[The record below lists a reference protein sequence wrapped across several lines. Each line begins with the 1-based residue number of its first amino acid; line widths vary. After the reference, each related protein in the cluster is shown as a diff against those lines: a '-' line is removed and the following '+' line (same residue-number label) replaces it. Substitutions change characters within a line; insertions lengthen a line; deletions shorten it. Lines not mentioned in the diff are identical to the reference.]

1 MIRLRT
7 LLPRHRSAL
16 VLGAVTLCFFV
27 FANLR
32 SPLPN
37 DDGVLY
43 LMLAERISE
52 GGLAAGFDL
61 FDRPL
66 YSGMIAGLHA
76 VTGLSLIAAAQL
88 LNAGCVLAMVAAFV
102 LLCRELYDDPEVMPW
117 AAALLLLH
125 PKLNNYFAFVI
136 RDLGYWAL
144 LLGSFVLLL
153 RHVTGGGR
161 LRLAGWA
168 LCTLLAAAFKP
179 EALAFGLVLPLALL
193 WKTGWRGARDA
204 AFAWSMLLLP
214 LAAAALLMGT
224 RAGALAPPARELPQ
238 LPGELLAAIPGAFTA
253 AAERYATL
261 VLDPHS
267 HDVAAWSLAGGLLTI
282 LVFKLINTLGP
293 AQALLLGLASRGTG
307 VLPQQRLRAS
317 FALIGACSVVMAGLF
332 LAYRQFL
339 DTRYVIIPSLLLLA
353 LAARGMQHMVS
364 AARSSGE
371 LGKSVLPAVIILAL
385 LVDFGLGLDRSKPHM
400 LDCVEWMRARLP
412 PTTHLF
418 TNDKQLAAASNL
430 RWDWNEVRD
439 AAQMLTDR
447 HPPLEPGVVWAIRL
461 REGQGALA
469 TALGAY
475 ANRLAPITQFTGEKG
490 DRIVLLK
497 PLPETQTGAAQKQP
511 GAALEAEPGT
521 LPRVPDGA

>member
-1 MIRLRT
+1 MISLRS
-7 LLPRHRSAL
+7 LLLRHRRAL
-16 VLGAVTLCFFV
+16 ALGAVTLCFFV

-76 VTGLSLIAAAQL
+76 ITGLSLITAAQL
-88 LNAGCVLAMVAAFV
+88 LNAGCVLGMVAAFV

-117 AAALLLLH
+117 AAALFLLH

-153 RHVTGGGR
+153 RNVTGGGR

-168 LCTLLAAAFKP
+168 LCILLAAAFKP

-204 AFAWSMLLLP
+204 AFAWALLLLP

-238 LPGELLAAIPGAFTA
+238 LPGELLAAIPTAFTA

-261 VLDPHS
+261 VLDPQS
-267 HDVAAWSLAGGLLTI
+267 NDVAAWSLAGGLLTI
-282 LVFKLINTLGP
+282 LVLKLLNTLGP
-293 AQALLLGLASRGTG
+293 AQTLLLGLASRSTS
-307 VLPQQRLRAS
+307 VLPNPRLRVS
-317 FALIGACSVVMAGLF
+317 FALIGACGVVMAGLF

-339 DTRYVIIPSLLLLA
+339 DTRYVMIPSLLLLA
-353 LAARGMQHMVS
+353 LAARGMQRMVS
-364 AARSSGE
+364 AARSSGD
-371 LGKSVLPAVIILAL
+371 LAKSLLPAAIVLGL
-385 LVDFGLGLDRSKPHM
+385 LVDFGLGLDRSKQHM
-400 LDCVEWMRARLP
+400 LECVEWMRTRLP
-412 PTTHLF
+412 PGTHLF
-418 TNDKQLAAASNL
+418 TNDRQLAAASNL
-430 RWDWNEVRD
+430 RWDWSEVRD
-439 AAQMLTDR
+439 APQMLTDG

-461 REGQGALA
+461 REGQGGLA
-469 TALGAY
+469 QVLRGY
-475 ANRLAPITQFTGEKG
+475 ADRLAPVTQFTGEKG

-497 PLPETQTGAAQKQP
+497 PLPETNTRAAPLGAMPETPADSTAP
-511 GAALEAEPGT
+511 TP
-521 LPRVPDGA
+521 